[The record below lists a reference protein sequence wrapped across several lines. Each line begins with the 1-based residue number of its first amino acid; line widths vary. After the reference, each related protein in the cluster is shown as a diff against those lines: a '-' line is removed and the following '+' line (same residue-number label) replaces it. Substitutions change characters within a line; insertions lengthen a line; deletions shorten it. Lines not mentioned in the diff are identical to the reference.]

1 MTESKRPEKPEIP
14 PGRKP
19 AEVTFR
25 TWVDQQ
31 ISEAAERGA
40 FDNLP
45 GAGKPLPRRDDDDD
59 GMAWIRDKVRREGLS
74 TEAMLPTPLRLMR
87 ESERLAEGVGQLRT
101 EQLVREAAADLN
113 HRITEWR
120 RIPVGPP
127 VFVRLVDEEELVRRW
142 REAQPEPAEVPAEPP
157 AAASPAVSPRWWR
170 RLSRRR

>member
-1 MTESKRPEKPEIP
+1 MTERKPAETP

-19 AEVTFR
+19 AEITFR

-59 GMAWIRDKVRREGLS
+59 GMAWIRDKVRSEGLS
-74 TEAMLPTPLRLMR
+74 TEAMLPVPLRLMR
-87 ESERLAEGVGQLRT
+87 ESERLAQTVGELNT
-101 EQLVREAAADLN
+101 EQQVREAAAELN

-127 VFVRLVDEEELVRRW
+127 VFVRLVDEEDLVSRW
-142 REAQPEPAEVPAEPP
+142 RAAQPEPADVPAGPP
-157 AAASPAVSPRWWR
+157 AAAGPAARSGWWR